1 MSANSQ
7 FTVMVHVLT
16 MLTAVSEPLSSATIA
31 NSVNSNPVTIRKTIG
46 KLRKA
51 GVVTTIAGSNGGAV
65 LRQNPANI
73 NLGDVYKLVKEDSL
87 FGMHVNDPNPNCPVG
102 SNIQDVL
109 ATVYADADRQVIE
122 SLSATSIQDV
132 WERILATM

>member
-31 NSVNSNPVTIRKTIG
+31 TSVNSNPVTIRKTIG
-46 KLRKA
+46 KLRAA
-51 GVVTTIAGSNGGAV
+51 GLVTTVAGSNGGAV
-65 LRQNPANI
+65 LRQDPASI
-73 NLGDVYKLVKEDSL
+73 SLGDVYLLVKGDSL

-102 SNIQDVL
+102 SNIQNVL
-109 ATVYADADRQVIE
+109 ADVYTEADQQVYD

-132 WERILATM
+132 WERILARM